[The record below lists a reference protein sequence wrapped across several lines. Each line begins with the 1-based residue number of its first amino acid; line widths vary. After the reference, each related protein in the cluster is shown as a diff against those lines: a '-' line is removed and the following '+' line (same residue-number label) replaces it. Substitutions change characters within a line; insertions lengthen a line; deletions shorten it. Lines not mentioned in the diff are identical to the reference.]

1 MHEIE
6 ERVSNSYGFLPDLS
20 LSAHRN
26 AQNVLGNMTQECYF
40 TTVANK
46 AFHDLTNGKS
56 LPVAAAQLL
65 GMGLNFIPRP
75 ERTSNDKEIS
85 QAFDRLERNIGC
97 KSFFAGAQ
105 DDEDF
110 KSTKLR
116 VPSLWQPPL
125 LRAEVDSR
133 LQAFD
138 KGLKQL
144 FTPRNVKDNL
154 SPFQRGLLSTIAEND
169 NIIIA
174 SADKGLGP
182 VAVEMPWYVKR
193 GLKFLANPKAYCLLT
208 EEQAL
213 LDATKLK
220 REILDW
226 ISRYR
231 DALTDDEAKFLK
243 QKLAE
248 TIKDP
253 FGYFYLLVKLH
264 KTPVSA
270 RPVCSDV
277 ASLPHALGQ
286 WVDQQLQPI
295 VTTQHT
301 YFKNSIELKLE
312 LDEMT
317 LAPNESLFTMD
328 AVSMYDNIPLDECIE
343 RLAAFL
349 SKPET
354 MRRFPHYSPKAL
366 IAAIRIVMKNNR
378 MRFGDIIAKQI
389 LGIAMG
395 MSPAPTIANLFVA
408 LHEIKHLLKF
418 LRRFLRYLKRFID
431 DGFGIWIHDSD
442 PLIDA
447 NNWKLFQ
454 DAVNCGSLDWTFS
467 HRGKKVVFM
476 DMTLEIVAGNI
487 VTSLYAKPNALH
499 LYIPP
504 HSCHAPGVITGHIF
518 GQVLR
523 IYQLCTLELV
533 QEAELYLFFG
543 RLLDRGYQSDDITP
557 IFANAIDNATRY
569 LARSNSYRRQLK
581 AKEQD
586 ASRRC
591 VFYHMLYHPGH
602 PTSSQ
607 VQQLWRE
614 KVFCPSGK
622 RQLNNIPNGTGH

>member
-1 MHEIE
+1 MCEIE
-6 ERVSNSYGFLPDLS
+6 EIVSNSYGFLPDLS
-20 LSAHRN
+20 LSTHQN

-46 AFHDLTNGKS
+46 EFHNLTNGKS

-75 ERTSNDKEIS
+75 ERTSNNKEIS

-97 KSFFAGAQ
+97 KSYFAGAI
-105 DDEDF
+105 DDKDF

-116 VPSLWQPPL
+116 VSSSWQPPL
-125 LRAEVDSR
+125 PPLEVDSR

-144 FTPRNVKDNL
+144 FTPRKVKDNL
-154 SPFQRGLLSTIAEND
+154 SPFHRSLLSTITKND

-182 VAVEMPWYVKR
+182 VAVEMPWYVKS
-193 GLKFLANPKAYCLLT
+193 GLKFLANPKAYNLLT

-213 LDATKLK
+213 LDAEKLK

-243 QKLAE
+243 KKLAE
-248 TIKDP
+248 TINDP

-264 KTPVSA
+264 KTPAPVSA

-295 VTTQHT
+295 VKTQHT
-301 YFKNSIELKLE
+301 YFKNSIELKME

-328 AVSMYDNIPLDECIE
+328 AVSMYNNIPLDECIE
-343 RLAAFL
+343 CLAAFL

-354 MRRFPHYSPKAL
+354 IRIFPHYSPKAL

-395 MSPAPTIANLFVA
+395 MSPAPTITNLFVA

-418 LRRFLRYLKRFID
+418 LRQFLWNLK
-431 DGFGIWIHDSD
+431 
-442 PLIDA
+442 
-447 NNWKLFQ
+447 
-454 DAVNCGSLDWTFS
+454 
-467 HRGKKVVFM
+467 
-476 DMTLEIVAGNI
+476 
-487 VTSLYAKPNALH
+487 
-499 LYIPP
+499 
-504 HSCHAPGVITGHIF
+504 
-518 GQVLR
+518 
-523 IYQLCTLELV
+523 
-533 QEAELYLFFG
+533 
-543 RLLDRGYQSDDITP
+543 
-557 IFANAIDNATRY
+557 
-569 LARSNSYRRQLK
+569 
-581 AKEQD
+581 
-586 ASRRC
+586 
-591 VFYHMLYHPGH
+591 
-602 PTSSQ
+602 
-607 VQQLWRE
+607 
-614 KVFCPSGK
+614 
-622 RQLNNIPNGTGH
+622 